1 LEGIDVNERMKVM
14 TIVGT
19 RPEIIRLSEII
30 KLFDRHFEHVLV
42 HTGQNYDAR
51 LNDIFFKEFG
61 LRSPDH
67 YLNTPGK
74 NLGETVGNV
83 ISRSYDIM
91 MKESPEAI
99 LILGDTNSSL
109 VAYSAKRLKIP
120 IFHME
125 AGNRCFDQSVPEEVN
140 RKVVDHLSDINLP
153 YTENSRRY
161 LISEGQTKDTVFVT
175 GSPMFEVLQVNRESI
190 EGSDVLARENVKA
203 GEYFVV
209 SMHREENL
217 DIEEKLTSLVSAL
230 NAVAKSYSLPLIFS
244 THPRTLKK
252 IEEKGLKFDPLVRVR
267 PPFGFF
273 DYCKLQINAKC
284 VLSDSGTIPEESAM
298 LNFPAVSIRT
308 SMERPEALEGG
319 TIVLGGIEPRSIL
332 SSIEIAMLTF
342 DRDRTLRIDDYAVPN
357 VSEKVLKLIQGYT
370 SVVNHRVWNKG

>member
-1 LEGIDVNERMKVM
+1 MNDKMKVM

-19 RPEIIRLSEII
+19 RPEIIRLSQII
-30 KLFDRHFEHVLV
+30 KLFDQHFEHVLV
-42 HTGQNYDAR
+42 HTGQNYDPR

-61 LRSPDH
+61 LRQPDH

-74 NLGETVGNV
+74 NVGETVGNV
-83 ISRSYDIM
+83 ISRSYDLM
-91 MKESPEAI
+91 MKEAPEAV

-109 VAYSAKRLKIP
+109 AAYSAKRLKIP

-125 AGNRCFDQSVPEEVN
+125 AGNRCFDQTVPEEIN

-161 LISEGQTKDTVFVT
+161 LISEGQNKDTVFVT
-175 GSPMFEVLQVNRESI
+175 GSPMNEVLQVNRQSI
-190 EGSDVLARENVKA
+190 ENSDVLSQEKVGP

-217 DIEEKLTSLVSAL
+217 DIEEKMTSLVSAL
-230 NAVAKSYSLPLIFS
+230 NAVAERYSIPLIFS

-252 IEEKGLKFDPLVRVR
+252 IEERGLTFHPLVRVR

-273 DYCKLQINAKC
+273 DYCKLQMNAKC
-284 VLSDSGTIPEESAM
+284 VLSDSGTVPEESAM

-308 SMERPEALEGG
+308 SIERPEALEGG
-319 TIVLGGIEPRSIL
+319 TIVLGGIESRSIL
-332 SSIEIAMLTF
+332 NSIETSVRTF
-342 DRDRTLRIDDYAVPN
+342 DRNRSIQIDDYMVPN
-357 VSEKVLKLIQGYT
+357 VSEIVLKLVQGYT